1 MSPGLTRSQR
11 FQRLMETAG
20 LSVAVVAVTNVVA
33 FGLGA
38 ISAIP
43 AIHWCG
49 RQQAAHHLSNHC
61 TCIAFRYVSQFVA
74 TLNR

>member
-20 LSVAVVAVTNVVA
+20 LSVAVVAATNVIA

-43 AIHWCG
+43 ASTGADASRLHTTRRITPH
-49 RQQAAHHLSNHC
+49 
-61 TCIAFRYVSQFVA
+61 AFRYVSQ
-74 TLNR
+74 LSGR